1 MSDDGKPEVKPEVIA
16 SPTLSDKVGHSKKIG
31 KKLNRKIIIF
41 KEMGKND

>member
-16 SPTLSDKVGHSKKIG
+16 SPTLSDKVGHSKKI
-31 KKLNRKIIIF
+31 NRKIIIF